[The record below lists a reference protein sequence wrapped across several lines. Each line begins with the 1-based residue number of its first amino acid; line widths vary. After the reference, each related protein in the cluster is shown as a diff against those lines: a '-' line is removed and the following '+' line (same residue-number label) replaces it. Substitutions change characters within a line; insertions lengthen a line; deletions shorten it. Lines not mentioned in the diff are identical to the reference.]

1 MIKKRYVNPVIVV
14 TEIKSKEL
22 VMSASLSSNVG
33 IDYGG
38 DIEED
43 DVSADT
49 NQNYFGGQLW

>member
-43 DVSADT
+43 DVSADA